1 MSRARLALFAALGS
15 IAGVAAAQSVISTH
29 SGLIYFFDGSV
40 YLGEQQLQQKFGRF
54 PDMGERNELRTEHGR
69 AEILLTPGVF
79 LRIGENSSVRMM
91 SARFGD
97 TRVEFLGGTAILE
110 ATEPAHDT
118 SVTLVH
124 KNWQLRLPR
133 EGVYRIESQPAQVIV
148 YKGSAEVSTA
158 GTPEKVSVHQ
168 GQTLALASVL
178 TPKEAATAASDDFK
192 GWAMSRSQAVSSD
205 NSTAASILDDPSEFE
220 LSLGSLGSLDGLAA
234 LRGLSYF
241 PMTGIP
247 GVTATNPYGLSFWS
261 PYQSSLGSV
270 YFPPHTY
277 GSLYP
282 TGWPG
287 SVYGY
292 PWSTLRTLSPSTI
305 GVGSRPI
312 GIAPIHRTPPSSV
325 TSRPGAPRLGIHPGL
340 RR

>member
-1 MSRARLALFAALGS
+1 MSHARLALFAALGLF
-15 IAGVAAAQSVISTH
+15 AGVAIAQSVISTH

-54 PDMGERNELRTEHGR
+54 LDMGERNELRTEHGR

-79 LRIGENSSVRMM
+79 LRIGENSSVRML
-91 SARFGD
+91 ATRFAD
-97 TRVEFLGGTAILE
+97 TKVEFLGGSAILE
-110 ATEPAHDT
+110 ATEPTHDT

-124 KNWQLRLPR
+124 KSWNLRLPR
-133 EGVYRIESQPAQVIV
+133 EGVYRIDSEPAQVIV
-148 YKGSAEVSTA
+148 YKGDAEVSAA
-158 GTPEKVSVHQ
+158 GASEKISVHQ
-168 GQTLALASVL
+168 GQTLALGSVL
-178 TPKEAATAASDDFK
+178 IPKEAVTTASDEFK

-205 NSTAASILDDPSEFE
+205 NATAASILDDPSALE
-220 LSLGSLGSLDGLAA
+220 LSLGSLGSLDGIAA

-261 PYQSSLGSV
+261 PYQSSLGSL
-270 YFPPHTY
+270 YFLPHTY

-282 TGWPG
+282 TGWPS

-305 GVGSRPI
+305 GVGSRPG
-312 GIAPIHRTPPSSV
+312 GIAPLHRAPPSVSP
-325 TSRPGAPRLGIHPGL
+325 RPGAPRLGTHPGL